1 MSKLVAL
8 ALTVGVLAVL
18 DVWLFGLSPLVNLK
32 LQVWMSFVAWGT
44 HFIAGGK
51 TQGAKA
57 AVLCMTFGALVGMVC
72 AMAIGSV
79 LGGLGSLAAP
89 IAVGVGAAVIVLAS
103 KVPVLETIPA
113 GFFGFACIFGML
125 GLKGADTPVGAIGP
139 TVISMLIGAAFG
151 YVSEIVTDLLTKKDL
166 ALEPGVGQ
174 PTGA

>member
-8 ALTVGVLAVL
+8 ALVVGVLAVL
-18 DVWLFGLSPLVNLK
+18 DVWLFGLTPLVNFK

-51 TQGAKA
+51 TSGAKA
-57 AVLCMTFGALVGMVC
+57 SVLCMSFGALVGMVA
-72 AMAIGSV
+72 AMAIGQM
-79 LGGLGSLAAP
+79 GALGSLAAP

-125 GLKGADTPVGAIGP
+125 GLKGADTPVAAIGP
-139 TVISMLIGAAFG
+139 TIISIIIGGAFG
-151 YVSEIVTDLLTKKDL
+151 YVSEILTDRLAKKDI
-166 ALEPGVGQ
+166 ALEPSVGQ